1 MDPNA
6 PYVQVK
12 ISLHNLNHLCFVSV
26 DFKRMNKNEYK
37 IAGLVGLIHN
47 EIILCGGGF
56 LTKKKKK
63 KSSLVCLCASGSR
76 KKKVSSVFTRITLIV
91 GFVLKET

>member
-47 EIILCGGGF
+47 EIIFCGGGF
-56 LTKKKKK
+56 LTKKIKKK
-63 KSSLVCLCASGSR
+63 IIPCLFVCKWVSQEKS
-76 KKKVSSVFTRITLIV
+76 
-91 GFVLKET
+91 E